1 MQEDDNLMMLECNST
16 LFSVPLTPRR
26 ESLSWLYDSID
37 LGDLDIIVTGD
48 DIPDDGDE
56 EIIVDK
62 VVAVVVLVV
71 TALLGNCLVIF
82 SVICNKAMRSA
93 VIE

>member
-1 MQEDDNLMMLECNST
+1 MMLECNST
-16 LFSVPLTPRR
+16 LFSAPLTPRR
-26 ESLSWLYDSID
+26 ESLSWLHDSID
-37 LGDLDIIVTGD
+37 LGDFIVTED
-48 DIPDDGDE
+48 DIPEDDDDE
-56 EIIVDK
+56 MIVDK

>member
-1 MQEDDNLMMLECNST
+1 MLECNST
-16 LFSVPLTPRR
+16 LFSAPLTPRR
-26 ESLSWLYDSID
+26 ESFSWLYDSID
-37 LGDLDIIVTGD
+37 LGDLDIVVTGD
-48 DIPDDGDE
+48 DILGANDDE
-56 EIIVDK
+56 MIVDK

-93 VIE
+93 VIA